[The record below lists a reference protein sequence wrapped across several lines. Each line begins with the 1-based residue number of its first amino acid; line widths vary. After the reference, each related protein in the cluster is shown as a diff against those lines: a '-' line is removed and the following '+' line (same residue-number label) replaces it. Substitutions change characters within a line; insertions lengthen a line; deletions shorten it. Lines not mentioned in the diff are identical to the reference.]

1 MYGVSDGFDLVKNT
15 ICAVVVT
22 FNPSEEEFAGLQSDL
37 IAEELPYVV
46 VDNASA
52 TTPAVVNAEAVITNE
67 VNQGLGAALNAGISA
82 VKARG
87 GYQSVLLLDQDSRL
101 SAGFLAG
108 MQRAA
113 SEARVLGGK
122 VSVIGPMLKHP
133 ETGAVQSFRSVDR
146 LFSRHSQRVEG
157 TQGLYWVDFLITSGS
172 LISLQALEE
181 VGPMR
186 EDYFIDN
193 IDLEWCFR
201 ARAKGYQAYGTDHC
215 CLLHRIGEAHPNGLV
230 RRGLVKMHNPER
242 VYYSTRNRFHLY
254 GQAHAGW
261 LWKCRDFPR
270 FLLKTGFLLL
280 FSTRRKEYLKN
291 TIAGLRDAR
300 RLSNEIEK

>member
-1 MYGVSDGFDLVKNT
+1 MKTT

-22 FNPSEEEFAGLQSDL
+22 FNPNAEEFAGLQSGL
-37 IAEELPYVV
+37 IAEGLPYVV
-46 VDNASA
+46 VDNASEKA
-52 TTPAVVNAEAVITNE
+52 PEVVNAETVVLND
-67 VNQGLGAALNAGISA
+67 VNQGLGAALNTGIAA
-82 VKARG
+82 VKAH
-87 GYQSVLLLDQDSRL
+87 GYESVLLLDQDSRL

-108 MQRAA
+108 MLRAA
-113 SEARVLGGK
+113 SEARMLGGN

-133 ETGAVQSFRSVDR
+133 ETGAVQSFRCVDR
-146 LFSRHSQRVEG
+146 LFSRYNQRVEG
-157 TQGLYWVDFLITSGS
+157 TKGLYWVDFLITSGS

-215 CLLHRIGEAHPNGLV
+215 CLLHRIGEAHPNALV
-230 RRGLVKMHNPER
+230 RRGLVKMHSPER

>member
-1 MYGVSDGFDLVKNT
+1 MKDA
-15 ICAVVVT
+15 ICAVIVT
-22 FNPSEEEFAGLQSDL
+22 FNPDSTDFAGLQSDL
-37 IAEELPYVV
+37 IAEGLPYVV

-52 TTPAVVNAEAVITNE
+52 TVPDVVNAEAVITNQ

-82 VKARG
+82 VRAR

-101 SAGFLAG
+101 SAGFVEG
-108 MQRAA
+108 MQRALA
-113 SEARVLGGK
+113 EARMLGSK
-122 VSVIGPMLKHP
+122 VSAVGPILKHP
-133 ETGAVQSFRSVDR
+133 ETGAVQSFRMVDR
-146 LFSRHSQRVEG
+146 LFYRHSQRVEG
-157 TQGLYWVDFLITSGS
+157 TKGLYWVDFLITSGS
-172 LISLQALEE
+172 LISLQALADI
-181 VGPMR
+181 GPMR

-215 CLLHRIGEAHPNGLV
+215 CLLHRIGEAHPNALV
-230 RRGLVKMHNPER
+230 RRGLVKMHSPER

-270 FLLKTGFLLL
+270 FLSKTGFLVL
-280 FSTRRKEYLKN
+280 FSTQRKEYLKN